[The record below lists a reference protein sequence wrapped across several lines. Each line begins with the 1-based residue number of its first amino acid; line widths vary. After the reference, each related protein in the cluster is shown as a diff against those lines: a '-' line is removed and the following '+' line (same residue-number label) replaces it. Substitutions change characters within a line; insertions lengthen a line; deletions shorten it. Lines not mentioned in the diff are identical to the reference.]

1 MVRDFP
7 GEELVERNTTSEPL
21 GMLRGATLVLG
32 ANAPLKNKISKIRIK
47 PGIM

>member
-7 GEELVERNTTSEPL
+7 GEELLERNTTSEPL
-21 GMLRGATLVLG
+21 GMSRGASLVLG
-32 ANAPLKNKISKIRIK
+32 ANSPLKNKISKIKIK